1 MEKKFIIISLE
12 GNIGAGKSTLFEILK
27 QQYPQAIFLMEPLEQ
42 WQKINGNSNLNILEK
57 YYQDVDRWGFTFQI
71 YAYQSRLMAWDRQL
85 QQVLQNNQQ
94 SKEPVLV
101 FTERSIES
109 ARELFFKL
117 CYNDGNISQIEYEIY
132 EEFYQWL
139 MNHYP
144 QYLID
149 CVIYVNTPP
158 EVCLQRLIK
167 RGRSEEVSVP
177 LDYLKKLHQRH
188 EDWLSQ
194 KSNRFQTIK
203 IDATLNYVQD
213 QKIKENMRQL
223 LVLEIQK
230 LQKLLN

>member
-1 MEKKFIIISLE
+1 MGILIQIFQRSTIIFVNL
-12 GNIGAGKSTLFEILK
+12 IL
-27 QQYPQAIFLMEPLEQ
+27 
-42 WQKINGNSNLNILEK
+42 

-85 QQVLQNNQQ
+85 QQLLKNNQQ

-158 EVCLQRLIK
+158 EICLERLIK

-213 QKIKENMRQL
+213 QKIKENVRQL
-223 LVLEIQK
+223 LVLEIQR

>member
-1 MEKKFIIISLE
+1 MKKKFIIISLE
-12 GNIGAGKSTLFEILK
+12 GNIGAGKSTLFEILREE
-27 QQYPQAIFLMEPLEQ
+27 YPQAIFLMEPLEQ

-57 YYQDVDRWGFTFQI
+57 YYSDADRWGFTFQI

-94 SKEPVLV
+94 PVLV

-109 ARELFFKL
+109 ARELFFQL
-117 CYNDGNISQIEYEIY
+117 CYNDGKISQIEFEIY

-139 MNHYP
+139 MNHYQ

-158 EVCLQRLIK
+158 EVCLERLIK
-167 RGRSEEVSVP
+167 RGRSEEACVP

-188 EDWLSQ
+188 EDWLSET
-194 KSNRFQTIK
+194 SNRFLTIK

-213 QKIKENMRQL
+213 QKVKESVRQL
-223 LVLEIQK
+223 LLLEIQK
-230 LQKLLN
+230 LKELLN